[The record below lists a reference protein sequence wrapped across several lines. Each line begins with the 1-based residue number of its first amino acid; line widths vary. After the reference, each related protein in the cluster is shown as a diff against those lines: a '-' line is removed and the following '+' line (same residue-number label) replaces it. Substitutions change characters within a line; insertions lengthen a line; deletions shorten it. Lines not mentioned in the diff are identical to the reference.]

1 MSNGLGH
8 GIEWRNPIKDQ
19 GLDKGRR
26 KSKRVTETKG
36 GVIRAKKQTESETLD
51 HWHAQ
56 GGVLLSN
63 D

>member
-8 GIEWRNPIKDQ
+8 GIEWWNPIKDH

-26 KSKRVTETKG
+26 KSKWVAETKG
-36 GVIRAKKQTESETLD
+36 GVVRAKKQTESETLD